1 MSPYALLCTSGLV
14 AIFSSTMAKSPV
26 LPLYASYLG
35 VGPLGIGIVASVSP
49 VAGITCSVLAGVFAD
64 RYGNKRMLTV
74 AAFVFFTAPL
84 LYLLAANVML
94 LSLVRFY
101 HGLATAIMV
110 PVSMAVISGIYA
122 ERKGEALG
130 MFSSATLAGRFFAP
144 IVGGAILGYLATNP
158 HAGFNA
164 VYLVCSA
171 AGLITLLLMSRLPKD
186 NIRRVKTKRTDVLKM
201 LSELTTHR
209 GILLTGGVEAAVLFA
224 YGTFE
229 TFLPLYLI
237 NKGMNAYE
245 IGAVLSAQIISVAL
259 TKPVM
264 GKLSDKYGRSS
275 QIAAGILLC
284 AVFMS
289 LIIYAKGII
298 VSMIVSIAFGLSM
311 SVVTSATSALIGDL
325 SRKEQLS
332 SSMGVFASI
341 MDIGHTTGPLASGI
355 IAACFGIG
363 KVFLFSS
370 ALLLIVFS
378 IFTASCRSAKM
389 GFTVTKDAG

>member
-1 MSPYALLCTSGLV
+1 MSPYVLLCTSGLF
-14 AIFSSTMAKSPV
+14 AIFSSAMAKSPV

-35 VGPLGIGIVASVSP
+35 VGPLGIGIIASVSP
-49 VAGITCSVLAGVFAD
+49 VAGITCSVLAGVLAD
-64 RYGNKRMLTV
+64 RYGNKRMLIV
-74 AAFVFFTAPL
+74 ASLIFFTAPL
-84 LYLLAANVML
+84 LYLLAVNVML

-110 PVSMAVISGIYA
+110 PVSMAVISGIYE

-144 IVGGAILGYLATNP
+144 IVGGAILGYLISNP
-158 HAGFNA
+158 RLGFNA
-164 VYLVCSA
+164 VYLVCSV
-171 AGLITLLLMSRLPKD
+171 AGLITLVLILQLPKD
-186 NIRRVKTKRTDVLKM
+186 NISRVKTKRTEVLKV
-201 LSELTTHR
+201 LRELTTHR

-237 NKGMNAYE
+237 NKGMSAYE

-264 GKLSDKYGRSS
+264 GKLSDKYGRPS
-275 QIAAGILLC
+275 QIAVGILLC
-284 AVFMS
+284 AVFIG
-289 LIIYAKGII
+289 LIFYAKGIV
-298 VSMIVSIAFGLSM
+298 VSIIVSIAFGLSI

-325 SRKEQLS
+325 SLKEHLS

-341 MDIGHTTGPLASGI
+341 MDIGHTTGPLVSGI
-355 IAACFGIG
+355 IAAYFGIG
-363 KVFLFSS
+363 KVFLVSS
-370 ALLLIVFS
+370 ALLLMVFS
-378 IFTASCRSAKM
+378 IFIAHRRRLSL
-389 GFTVTKDAG
+389 